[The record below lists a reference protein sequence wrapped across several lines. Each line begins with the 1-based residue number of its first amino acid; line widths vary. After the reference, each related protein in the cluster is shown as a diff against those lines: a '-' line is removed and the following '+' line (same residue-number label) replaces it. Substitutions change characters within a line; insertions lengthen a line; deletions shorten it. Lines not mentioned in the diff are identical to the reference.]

1 MYKNLF
7 TLSLLVFTT
16 LSYAES
22 ERRQHDAHQHGV
34 AELNIV
40 LSKQE
45 LVIELRSPAYNVFG
59 FEHNPTNEQEAQHVV
74 ERLAL
79 LKKADQ
85 LFSINPKA
93 VCQLSTVEI
102 ENPFEH
108 HLEEEHEHDKT
119 NEPEGD
125 HEHHEPEGDH
135 EHHEPEGDHEHHEP
149 EGDYKHHEPEGDHK
163 HHEPEGDHKHHEHEK
178 TTHTDIEA
186 LYRFSCK
193 KAQQITSLDALGLF
207 TKFPNFETLNV
218 QWVSDI
224 RQSAK
229 HLSKDNPNVT
239 FK

>member
-7 TLSLLVFTT
+7 ILSLLVFTT

-34 AELNIV
+34 ADLNIA
-40 LSKQE
+40 LSKHE

-59 FEHNPTNEQEAQHVV
+59 FEHNPTNEQEAQYVV
-74 ERLAL
+74 ERIAL

-93 VCQLSTVEI
+93 VCQLRTVEI

-108 HLEEEHEHDKT
+108 HLEEDHEHDKT

-125 HEHHEPEGDH
+125 YEHHEHEGDHEHHEHEGDHEHHEHEGDHEHHEHEGDH
-135 EHHEPEGDHEHHEP
+135 EHHEP
-149 EGDYKHHEPEGDHK
+149 
-163 HHEPEGDHKHHEHEK
+163 EK

-229 HLSKDNPNVT
+229 HLSKDNSNVT

>member
-7 TLSLLVFTT
+7 ILSLLVFTT

-34 AELNIV
+34 ADLNIV
-40 LSKQE
+40 LSQHE

-59 FEHNPTNEQEAQHVV
+59 FEHNPANEQEAQYVV
-74 ERLAL
+74 ERIAL

-93 VCQLSTVEI
+93 VCQLRTVEI
-102 ENPFEH
+102 ENPFDH
-108 HLEEEHEHDKT
+108 HLEEDQEHDKT

-149 EGDYKHHEPEGDHK
+149 EGDHEHHEP
-163 HHEPEGDHKHHEHEK
+163 EK

-229 HLSKDNPNVT
+229 HLSKDNSNVT

>member
-1 MYKNLF
+1 MSKNLF
-7 TLSLLVFTT
+7 ILSLLVFTT

-34 AELNIV
+34 ADLNIA
-40 LSKQE
+40 LSKHE

-59 FEHNPTNEQEAQHVV
+59 FEHSPANEQEAQYVV
-74 ERLAL
+74 ERIAL

-93 VCQLSTVEI
+93 VCQLRTVEI

-108 HLEEEHEHDKT
+108 DLEEDHEHDKT
-119 NEPEGD
+119 NEQEGDHEHHEHEGD
-125 HEHHEPEGDH
+125 HEHHEP
-135 EHHEPEGDHEHHEP
+135 
-149 EGDYKHHEPEGDHK
+149 
-163 HHEPEGDHKHHEHEK
+163 EK

-229 HLSKDNPNVT
+229 HLSKDNSNVT

>member
-1 MYKNLF
+1 MSKNLF
-7 TLSLLVFTT
+7 ILSLLVFTT

-34 AELNIV
+34 ADLNIA
-40 LSKQE
+40 LSKHE

-59 FEHNPTNEQEAQHVV
+59 FEHNPTNEQEAQYVV
-74 ERLAL
+74 ERIAL

-93 VCQLSTVEI
+93 VCQLRTVEI

-108 HLEEEHEHDKT
+108 HLEEDHEHDKT

-125 HEHHEPEGDH
+125 YEHHEHEGDH
-135 EHHEPEGDHEHHEP
+135 EHHEHEGDHEHHE
-149 EGDYKHHEPEGDHK
+149 
-163 HHEPEGDHKHHEHEK
+163 HEK
-178 TTHTDIEA
+178 TAHTDIEA

-193 KAQQITSLDALGLF
+193 KAQQITSLDVLGLF

-229 HLSKDNPNVT
+229 HLSKDNSNVT